1 MKTEI
6 SHKWVEILRVQ
17 PAIIT
22 RYGTTANKT
31 SRLYKS
37 VCRDSTDSKL
47 ITKCYESVPDII
59 TINPRHRPTETI
71 ALYWINEP
79 QAWSS
84 FHCQN
89 ECGDTAKSS
98 FAPLEDLAGHV
109 PVTWIWW
116 DSMEPNSH
124 VERNKLAVRLPTLH
138 SLFLSYVA
146 RILKHLTPSRKS
158 LKDSVQNAA
167 DECQRFTLSIRKHA
181 SLIPTQHNSHRAEQ
195 PEQPHSSFIISTLN
209 WIISENESGETS
221 KIEGMRF
228 K

>member
-1 MKTEI
+1 
-6 SHKWVEILRVQ
+6 
-17 PAIIT
+17 
-22 RYGTTANKT
+22 
-31 SRLYKS
+31 
-37 VCRDSTDSKL
+37 
-47 ITKCYESVPDII
+47 
-59 TINPRHRPTETI
+59 
-71 ALYWINEP
+71 
-79 QAWSS
+79 
-84 FHCQN
+84 
-89 ECGDTAKSS
+89 
-98 FAPLEDLAGHV
+98 
-109 PVTWIWW
+109 
-116 DSMEPNSH
+116 MEPNSH

-167 DECQRFTLSIRKHA
+167 SGADECQRLTLSIRKHA
-181 SLIPTQHNSHRAEQ
+181 SLIPTQHNGHRAEQ